1 MIKVFG
7 SGLRWKKLISYL
19 IRIITTKTM
28 KIKTWSR
35 MSHRPLTFRHI
46 VMVFWCY
53 KRSVFNFGCSL
64 ILFVVVVVVSF
75 VEAKKKGRRKAS
87 KNQSIPEDLGKVT
100 WIVVTGLEFDDSWKF
115 YSFSNN
121 SDQYGLHAT
130 DVGDLL
136 RLSKLVDRFTWLIH
150 ITVHRL
156 QSKVRVRSCC
166 SLDNKAIVGLNSQSA
181 IHYDIYFNFLWK

>member
-7 SGLRWKKLISYL
+7 SSFRWKKLISYL
-19 IRIITTKTM
+19 MRMITTKTM
-28 KIKTWSR
+28 KIKTWAR
-35 MSHRPLTFRHI
+35 MSHRLLTLRHI
-46 VMVFWCY
+46 VTVFWCY
-53 KRSVFNFGCSL
+53 KCCVFNSGCSL
-64 ILFVVVVVVSF
+64 ILFVVVVVSF

-121 SDQYGLHAT
+121 SEQDGLHAT

-136 RLSKLVDRFTWLIH
+136 LLSKLVDRFTWLIH

-156 QSKVRVRSCC
+156 QSKVRLELS
-166 SLDNKAIVGLNSQSA
+166 STFML
-181 IHYDIYFNFLWK
+181 

>member
-1 MIKVFG
+1 MFG

-19 IRIITTKTM
+19 MGMITTKTM
-28 KIKTWSR
+28 KIKTWAR
-35 MSHRPLTFRHI
+35 MSHRLLTFRHI
-46 VMVFWCY
+46 VTVFWCY
-53 KRSVFNFGCSL
+53 KCSVFNSDCSL

-100 WIVVTGLEFDDSWKF
+100 WIVVTGLEFDDPWKF

-121 SDQYGLHAT
+121 SEQYGLHST

-150 ITVHRL
+150 ITVYRL
-156 QSKVRVRSCC
+156 QNQVRLELS
-166 SLDNKAIVGLNSQSA
+166 STFML
-181 IHYDIYFNFLWK
+181 

>member
-7 SGLRWKKLISYL
+7 SGLRWKKLISFL
-19 IRIITTKTM
+19 MRIITTKTM
-28 KIKTWSR
+28 KIKTWAR
-35 MSHRPLTFRHI
+35 MSHRLLTFLHI

-53 KRSVFNFGCSL
+53 KCSVFNSGCSL

-121 SDQYGLHAT
+121 SEQYGLHAT

-136 RLSKLVDRFTWLIH
+136 RLSKLVDRFTSLIR

-156 QSKVRVRSCC
+156 QSQVRLELS
-166 SLDNKAIVGLNSQSA
+166 STFIL
-181 IHYDIYFNFLWK
+181 

>member
-1 MIKVFG
+1 MTRENFTRSPTIV
-7 SGLRWKKLISYL
+7 IS
-19 IRIITTKTM
+19 
-28 KIKTWSR
+28 
-35 MSHRPLTFRHI
+35 
-46 VMVFWCY
+46 
-53 KRSVFNFGCSL
+53 
-64 ILFVVVVVVSF
+64 
-75 VEAKKKGRRKAS
+75 
-87 KNQSIPEDLGKVT
+87 
-100 WIVVTGLEFDDSWKF
+100 
-115 YSFSNN
+115 
-121 SDQYGLHAT
+121 T